1 MTDSPIACS
10 LTKEE
15 LVERRRNVSK
25 RLETKR
31 LELRELPDGLA
42 FRFAPSSEELLA
54 LVQIIDLERQCCPF
68 LTFRLTIEP
77 QQGPV
82 WLELTG
88 PPGTR
93 EMLRSELAL
102 G

>member
-1 MTDSPIACS
+1 MTDYPIVCS
-10 LTKEE
+10 LSEDE
-15 LVERRRNVSK
+15 LSERRRSVLK
-25 RLETKR
+25 RLQTNR
-31 LELRELPDGLA
+31 LELRELPNGLA

-68 LTFRLTIEP
+68 LTFRLTVEP
-77 QQGPV
+77 QEGPI

-88 PPGTR
+88 PAGTR
-93 EMLRSELAL
+93 EMLMSELGL